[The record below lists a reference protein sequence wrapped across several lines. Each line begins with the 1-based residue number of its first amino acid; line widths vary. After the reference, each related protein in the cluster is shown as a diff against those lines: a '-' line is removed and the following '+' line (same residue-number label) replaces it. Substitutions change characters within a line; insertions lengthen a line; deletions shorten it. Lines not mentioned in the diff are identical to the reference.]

1 MRRLIDLR
9 VFPETWVLTPSFEE
23 RVVRLSY
30 PLNQGC
36 QSILVAQSPSFY
48 PVQLSNVR
56 AFVVKA
62 ESDVFEL
69 GTNFFPDSALAVRA
83 IPNDFRSRDAYCRV
97 AIDVEALPTETG
109 QNSPQDAAQNTQ
121 LYQHS
126 QLIAALRA
134 DVDVLEASTGS
145 PQDAAQNTQ
154 LSQHSQQIATLQT
167 AVNGLTAPI
176 QWINADLGERW
187 NQSAG
192 WGPASYLKYQNVVHL
207 RGGLVSKGIVDIFQ
221 LPTELRP
228 PHTRTHL
235 VMCLS
240 ASGTWQSG
248 GISIGTDGWVRW
260 VFGSGHYFSL
270 DGVCFPV

>member
-1 MRRLIDLR
+1 M
-9 VFPETWVLTPSFEE
+9 FPETWVLTPSFEE

-56 AFVVKA
+56 AFVVKP

-69 GTNFFPDSALAVRA
+69 GINLFPDSALAVRA
-83 IPNDFRSRDAYCRV
+83 IAQDFRSRDAYCRV
-97 AIDVEALPTETG
+97 AIDVDTLPTETG
-109 QNSPQDAAQNTQ
+109 QDSPQDAAQNTQ
-121 LYQHS
+121 LNQHS

-134 DVDVLEASTGS
+134 DVDALEASSGS

-154 LSQHSQQIATLQT
+154 LSQHSHQIATLQT
-167 AVNGLTAPI
+167 TVNGLTAAV
-176 QWINADLGERW
+176 QWVNANLGGRW
-187 NQSAG
+187 NNSIG
-192 WGPASYLKYQNVVHL
+192 WAPASYTKYSGCVFL
-207 RGGLVSKGIVDIFQ
+207 RGGLVSLGNVDIFQ
-221 LPTELRP
+221 LPTGHRP
-228 PHTRTHL
+228 PNPRTHL

-240 ASGTWQSG
+240 AAGTWQAG